1 MNAIFLLT
9 LSLTIFSALLI
20 ISFAEQQQQN
30 ANSIKYNNQTSA
42 KPITNFTT
50 NSEKTKA
57 FNQSNSSVMLEDA
70 LTLYEAALAI
80 QPNATDILLNK
91 GMVLIKLQRYD
102 EAGKVFD
109 RVLSLDPNNVA
120 GLFNKGVAMEG
131 MGNADGANKYY
142 KTALKIN
149 PNYKPELINR
159 LSLSLSIDKSKP
171 LAIGPSDIKNKS
183 SSIKK

>member
-1 MNAIFLLT
+1 MNAILLT

-20 ISFAEQQQQN
+20 ISFAEQQQQDV
-30 ANSIKYNNQTSA
+30 NSIKYNNQTSA
-42 KPITNFTT
+42 KPDTNSAT

-57 FNQSNSSVMLEDA
+57 FNQSNSSIMLEDA
-70 LTLYEAALAI
+70 LILYDAALAI
-80 QPNATDILLNK
+80 QPNATDILSNK

-109 RVLSLDPNNVA
+109 MVLSIDPANVA
-120 GLFNKGVAMEG
+120 GLYNKGVVLEG
-131 MGNADGANKYY
+131 MGNTDGANKYY

-159 LSLSLSIDKSKP
+159 LSLSLSIDKVKP
-171 LAIGPSDIKNKS
+171 LAIGPSDIKNKYLN
-183 SSIKK
+183 IKK